1 LVDIA
6 RAAGRALAPTPHF
19 EIDTSHVAEVVAS
32 VRAAIV
38 ELAEQLREAGT
49 STFRALCASAG
60 SRIEVVARFLAL
72 LELYKGGAVDL
83 DQSERFGDI
92 QASWID
98 EVEVDA
104 VLQEAEEYSAA
115 ERRQR

>member
-1 LVDIA
+1 MAGGTA
-6 RAAGRALAPTPHF
+6 RS

-38 ELAEQLREAGT
+38 ELAEQLRAAGT
-49 STFRALCASAG
+49 STFRALCESAG
-60 SRIEVVARFLAL
+60 SRVEVVARFLAL

-92 QASWID
+92 RASWIGWAN
-98 EVEVDA
+98 V
-104 VLQEAEEYSAA
+104 SCM
-115 ERRQR
+115 RRTSSSK